1 MVCTH
6 GKHSHTRALPTAATL
21 TTAIPTVAPLTMAA
35 LTLATLTTA
44 IPTMAAL
51 TMAALTMAALTKAA
65 LTTATLTHL
74 GRGGGRQLAG
84 GDQRVPLLVR
94 VRVRVRVM
102 VRGRGSVSV
111 RVRVRVSVRVRV
123 ALLAKDEARPARH
136 AHPPRRHLVG
146 QHAAVPRGCSQGGKQ
161 LARRAWLG
169 FRVRVG
175 VRVRVRVGAGA
186 RVRAGVRAAG
196 RAAQQHRP
204 PPRQD
209 GAPRD
214 LTQLRDR
221 SCRHLRFQPPTF
233 PGYHPMRGR
242 AARGARPSRV
252 AAACQ

>member
-1 MVCTH
+1 MLTVT
-6 GKHSHTRALPTAATL
+6 TL
-21 TTAIPTVAPLTMAA
+21 TTAIPTTATLTMAA
-35 LTLATLTTA
+35 LTTA
-44 IPTMAAL
+44 A
-51 TMAALTMAALTKAA
+51 
-65 LTTATLTHL
+65 LTHL
-74 GRGGGRQLAG
+74 GRRGGRQLAR
-84 GDQRVPLLVR
+84 GDQRV
-94 VRVRVRVM
+94 
-102 VRGRGSVSV
+102 S
-111 RVRVRVSVRVRV
+111 
-123 ALLAKDEARPARH
+123 LLAKDEARPARH